1 MASNILN
8 VLENVEK
15 GRQNCIKNA
24 KLANLPATDNMDI
37 FNIGNLFL
45 DQNNTEFIDPNTTWV
60 RPSNWW
66 DTKSILENAQDI
78 EQDGVTYH
86 PTYIILLSNTTATTQ
101 INKTDTTYIATQ
113 GDAYVFSD
121 EPDTLYVGDQTH
133 TWDVSKDKPCSD
145 GYGTRYVIVYM
156 VDIVLKSTIA
166 ISEDI
171 NILEIILGEINIS
184 NMSIGF
190 ITTGN
195 NKFMVNFELTSKTI
209 STILQIKNTSCFST
223 MPSLKR
229 LSLPN
234 TTKLMC
240 DAGGTIC
247 HNCQSLIEINIPNVI
262 EIRGGVFSYIVDG
275 CPNLKTINMPNLE
288 TLITN
293 NTYLYGFICNCKG
306 LKTINLPKLKS
317 ISTQNTAN
325 IFCTNYSLENLIL
338 PNLAEININGSN
350 KADTKFGNSNYSLH
364 NIDLSSLKTIN
375 YVDFLKDCNNLKIVN
390 LPMVNTIQCTTVLC
404 DAYSLNYLNIPQ
416 LTTFIVNSC
425 GEHAYSLY
433 NFKFYNMLSA
443 FRVTNLFKNA
453 SSIKYIELITN
464 WNWSLNVA
472 NTDLTHECIID
483 MFNKLKDLTGEN
495 SLTLTIGAT
504 NLAKVTDEEKLI
516 ATNKN
521 WILA

>member
-45 DQNNTEFIDPNTTWV
+45 EQNNTAFIDPNTTWV
-60 RPSNWW
+60 RPSDWW
-66 DTKSILENAQDI
+66 DTKSILENAQNI
-78 EQDGVTYH
+78 EQDGITYH
-86 PTYIILLSNTTATTQ
+86 PAYIILLSNTNATTQ
-101 INKTDTTYIATQ
+101 LSKTDTTYIATQ
-113 GDAYVFSD
+113 GDAYIFSD

-133 TWDVSKDKPCSD
+133 TWDVSKDKPCSE
-145 GYGTRYVIVYM
+145 GYKTRYVIVYM
-156 VDIVLKSTIA
+156 TDIVLKSSIA
-166 ISEDI
+166 ISKDI

-184 NMSIGF
+184 DMSKSF
-190 ITTGN
+190 ITTGD

-209 STILQIKNTSCFST
+209 STILQIKGACFSS

-234 TTKLMC
+234 ATKLMC
-240 DAGGTIC
+240 DSSSSIC
-247 HNCQSLIEINIPNVI
+247 RNCMSLIEINMPNVI

-275 CPNLKTINMPNLE
+275 CPNLKTINIPNLE
-288 TLITN
+288 TLITTN
-293 NTYLYGFICNCKG
+293 SYLYGFICNCRG

-317 ISTQNTAN
+317 ISTQNTAS
-325 IFCTNYSLENLIL
+325 IFCGNCSLENLIL
-338 PNLAEININGSN
+338 PNLTEININGSN
-350 KADTKFGNSNYSLH
+350 KSDTKFGNGNYSLH

-375 YVDFLKDCNNLKIVN
+375 YVDFLNDCNNLKIVN
-390 LPMVNTIQCTTVLC
+390 LPMVNTIKCTTVLRY
-404 DAYSLNYLNIPQ
+404 AYSLNYLNIPQ

-425 GEHAYSLY
+425 GENAYSLY

-443 FRVTNLFKNA
+443 FEVANLFKNV

-464 WNWSLNVA
+464 WNWSLNVKD
-472 NTDLTHECIID
+472 TDLTHECIID

-495 SLTLTIGAT
+495 SLTLTIGAN
-504 NLAKVTDEEKLI
+504 NLAKVTDAEKLI